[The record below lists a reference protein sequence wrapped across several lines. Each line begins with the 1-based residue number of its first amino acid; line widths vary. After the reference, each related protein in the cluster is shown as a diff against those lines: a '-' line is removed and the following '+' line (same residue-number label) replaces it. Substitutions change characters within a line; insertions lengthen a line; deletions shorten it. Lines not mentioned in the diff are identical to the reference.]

1 MRCILETLID
11 DANEFVVSKWQN
23 YVNRVGVI
31 QGFVRTRPCSADI
44 LLKFRSIL
52 VTFSISATVA
62 SVPNNVPV
70 FTASRMK
77 H

>member
-1 MRCILETLID
+1 MRCIFETLID
-11 DANEFVVSKWQN
+11 DASEFVVSKWQTN
-23 YVNRVGVI
+23 VNRVGVI
-31 QGFVRTRPCSADI
+31 QGFGWTGPCSADI

-52 VTFSISATVA
+52 VNFSSSANVA

-70 FTASRMK
+70 FTVSRMK